1 MVHPGSPFLAAAH
14 QHITFESS
22 MAEMADNTMKAAEI
36 RLEEASQARE
46 ILARYEGDA
55 CKKVLRK
62 VCFKTILHETFTQNS
77 L

>member
-1 MVHPGSPFLAAAH
+1 
-14 QHITFESS
+14 

-62 VCFKTILHETFTQNS
+62 VCSKMILHKTFTQD
-77 L
+77 LL